1 MLGCGTYPAYGAR
14 FLGSE
19 GKEPPAPGPAL
30 GAVFWTTGA
39 VYPGAVCCGV
49 VEPGITEMD
58 WFLLLS
64 TGMEEPPGAV
74 MTGTL
79 TATAICAGAKLPAA
93 RGAPAFTTASVPAG
107 PAATRSPA
115 TGSATQA
122 PPCHR

>member
-64 TGMEEPPGAV
+64 MGMEEPPGAV
-74 MTGTL
+74 MTGTLIVTGVCGAWITGTL

-107 PAATRSPA
+107 P
-115 TGSATQA
+115 
-122 PPCHR
+122 